1 MNYQIIIE
9 YLGQSFVGWQKQKN
23 GISVQAVV
31 EKALHKTFKSKV
43 KLIGSGRT
51 DSGVNAMQ
59 QSANFYLKKKL
70 KILSYLQ
77 SINFYLKKYDVTILK
92 IQRRNQK
99 FHAGIVQKKSI

>member
-59 QSANFYLKKKL
+59 QSANFYLKKKI
-70 KILSYLQ
+70 KDNYPILQ
-77 SINFYLKKYDVTILK
+77 SINFYLKNTTLL
-92 IQRRNQK
+92 
-99 FHAGIVQKKSI
+99 S